1 MSEQSDA
8 ATFEACDS
16 GRTLPPMPAEIAA
29 GIVKIKGN
37 VKRLAKDSENRY
49 SHYNYANIDDF
60 LAMVGPLEADAGIL
74 IIPDEISEETIEM
87 EKVDRESGSRWL
99 KIKWGF
105 TLGHSSGALW
115 GPIYRTV
122 TVPAS
127 GAQAYGS
134 SQSYA
139 LKQFQRGLY
148 DIPTGDN
155 DDPDS
160 QKPETL
166 PASAKPKN
174 GQPPKATPPK
184 QTPKAAPLPPPA
196 GAANV
201 PPTQSWETCETDD
214 ERFGYMKW
222 RIAGMTT
229 IGGLDKYDAFLTE
242 HEKQLKPE
250 HWHHLVSLSTAKRA
264 SLDGSNPRTP
274 AENAQ

>member
-1 MSEQSDA
+1 MDQSEQREESPK
-8 ATFEACDS
+8 
-16 GRTLPPMPAEIAA
+16 TLASMPPEIAA
-29 GIVKIKGN
+29 GIIKVKAN
-37 VKRLAKDSENRY
+37 VKRLAKDNENRY
-49 SHYNYANIDDF
+49 SHYSYANIDDF

-74 IIPDEISEETIEM
+74 IIPDEMSEETIEL

-99 KIKWGF
+99 KIRWGF

-115 GPIYRTV
+115 GPVYRTV

-134 SQSYA
+134 ALSYA

-155 DDPDS
+155 DDPDQ

-174 GQPPKATPPK
+174 GQPPKTTAPKQTAQTKQNATPPS
-184 QTPKAAPLPPPA
+184 

-201 PPTQSWETCETDD
+201 PAKQSWETCETNED
-214 ERFGYMKW
+214 RYGYMKW
-222 RIAGMTT
+222 RISGMTSIAGM
-229 IGGLDKYDAFLTE
+229 DKFDAFLTE
-242 HEKQLKPE
+242 HESALKPE
-250 HWHHLVSLSTAKRA
+250 HWQHLVALSTAKRA
-264 SLDGSNPRTP
+264 MLDGSKQG
-274 AENAQ
+274 AAA